1 MRCDAETTSN
11 ITNLWLICEVMGW
24 GIMMALKVLLLLL
37 LLLIRRRRRRL
48 LRRRRIRRI
57 ELADGLV
64 VAHDCLTRCP
74 LRLVVVVNAL
84 FVIVDDDYGRAT
96 SRHRCLAAHLASS
109 WRHMTIIGRCYMRHS
124 YLEMLM
130 SIVLIV
136 VSLCSLI
143 VMLLLM
149 VMMMMVMRVLVVV
162 VVQ

>member
-1 MRCDAETTSN
+1 MWCDTETTSN

-37 LLLIRRRRRRL
+37 LIWRRRRRRL
-48 LRRRRIRRI
+48 LRRRRRRIRRI

-64 VAHDCLTRCP
+64 VAHDCLTRCRP
-74 LRLVVVVNAL
+74 LGGLVVVVNAL

-109 WRHMTIIGRCYMRHS
+109 WRHMTIISRCYMRHS

-130 SIVLIV
+130 SIVLVV

-143 VMLLLM
+143 VMMLM
-149 VMMMMVMRVLVVV
+149 VMMVMRVLVM
-162 VVQ
+162 VQ